1 MRPSNQTEEPHSQT
15 SSCAT
20 SPNVTSS
27 SSNQPQSPTGLA
39 QTVTQRSGTSSQS
52 VPARSSSEKGT
63 TVSPASLPLFML
75 RGNAKRLTLK
85 CDDLVAGQS
94 QVRISL
100 ITMFVLC
107 FRHLSHIDQLKRNF
121 NSTFL
126 RRRQTQQRTANRPS
140 SSLNSPP
147 PTSTGSKISWLLLDL
162 ICRFRYD
169 SEGGGAGVLYGETS
183 NSAKKTF
190 PKIKVV

>member
-20 SPNVTSS
+20 SSNVTS
-27 SSNQPQSPTGLA
+27 NQPESPTGLA
-39 QTVTQRSGTSSQS
+39 QTVTQRSGTASQS

-75 RGNAKRLTLK
+75 RGNAKGLTLK
-85 CDDLVAGQS
+85 CDDLVADQS

-147 PTSTGSKISWLLLDL
+147 PTSTGSKIYWLLLDL

>member
-1 MRPSNQTEEPHSQT
+1 MRPSNQTEEPHSHT

-20 SPNVTSS
+20 SSNVTS
-27 SSNQPQSPTGLA
+27 NQPESPTGLA

-75 RGNAKRLTLK
+75 RGNAKGLTLK

-100 ITMFVLC
+100 NETL
-107 FRHLSHIDQLKRNF
+107 
-121 NSTFL
+121 
-126 RRRQTQQRTANRPS
+126 TQS
-140 SSLNSPP
+140 
-147 PTSTGSKISWLLLDL
+147 
-162 ICRFRYD
+162 F
-169 SEGGGAGVLYGETS
+169 
-183 NSAKKTF
+183 
-190 PKIKVV
+190 